1 MRPSTSLS
9 KRPAATWSWPDMS
22 QGLRRPVDR
31 WLVLFALALVAV
43 GMVWIYSASA
53 IKASQNH
60 AAATAFLTRQLLGGA
75 IGIAFMLAL
84 SQVELAPVQDHPR
97 PLQVAYLI
105 LVVLLLAVLLIG
117 PKVNGA
123 HRWIRLGPISLQP
136 SELFKPLAVLI
147 AAAWMVRNRE
157 AWTNHRDALP
167 KLLGLTGI
175 LLVPLA
181 LILREP
187 DFGTTFLIVFV
198 TLMVVFL
205 GGAPKWIFAVAIP
218 LLAALGTAFVVFSPY
233 RLARVTSFLNPEAD
247 PLGKGHQ
254 ALQSLVAVGNGGFMG
269 VGLGGGK
276 QKLFYLP
283 EAHTDFI
290 YAVIAEEAGLIGTIA
305 ILGLFI
311 GILWRGYRIARR
323 VGDSYLKLCAMGF
336 VLLLVVQALMNMS
349 VVLSLAPNKGI
360 PLPFISFGP
369 NSLIA
374 SLISLGLLLS
384 ISKDAGSA

>member
-1 MRPSTSLS
+1 M
-9 KRPAATWSWPDMS
+9 AADV
-22 QGLRRPVDR
+22 RRPVDR
-31 WLVLFALALVAV
+31 WLVLFALALVAM

-60 AAATAFLTRQLLGGA
+60 AAATAFLTRQLVGGG

-84 SQVELAPVQDHPR
+84 SQVDLATLQDHPR
-97 PLQVAYLI
+97 PLMVAYFILI
-105 LVVLLLAVLLIG
+105 ALLLAVLFFG

-123 HRWIRLGPISLQP
+123 HRWLRLGPMGSLQP
-136 SELFKPLAVLI
+136 SELFKPLSVLI
-147 AAAWMVRNRE
+147 AASWMVRNRE
-157 AWTNHRDALP
+157 AWTNRRDALP
-167 KLLGLTGI
+167 KLLGLAGV

-198 TLMVVFL
+198 ALMVVFL

-218 LLAALGTAFVVFSPY
+218 ILGALGTAFVVLSPY

-290 YAVIAEEAGLIGTIA
+290 YAVIAEESGLIGTVA
-305 ILGLFI
+305 ILALFVA
-311 GILWRGYRIARR
+311 ILWRGYRIARR
-323 VGDSYLKLCAMGF
+323 VGDGYLKLCAMGF

-369 NSLIA
+369 NSLIT
-374 SLISLGLLLS
+374 SLICLGLLLS
-384 ISKDAGSA
+384 ISKETSS

>member
-1 MRPSTSLS
+1 MN
-9 KRPAATWSWPDMS
+9 PDV
-22 QGLRRPVDR
+22 RRPVDR
-31 WLVLFALALVAV
+31 WLVFFALALVAV

-60 AAATAFLTRQLLGGA
+60 AAATAFLTRQLLGGG

-84 SQVELAPVQDHPR
+84 SQVDLATLQDHPR
-97 PLQVAYLI
+97 PLMAAYFI
-105 LVVLLLAVLLIG
+105 LVGLLLAVLFFG
-117 PKVNGA
+117 PKINGA
-123 HRWIRLGPISLQP
+123 HRWLRLGSMSIQP
-136 SELFKPLAVLI
+136 SEFFKPLSVLV
-147 AAAWMVRNRE
+147 AAAWMIRNRE

-167 KLLGLTGI
+167 KLLGLAGV
-175 LLVPLA
+175 LLIPLA

-198 TLMVVFL
+198 ALMVVFL
-205 GGAPKWIFAVAIP
+205 GGAPKWIFAVALP
-218 LLAALGTAFVVFSPY
+218 VLGALGTAFVVLSPY

-290 YAVIAEEAGLIGTIA
+290 YAVIAEEAGMIGTIA
-305 ILGLFI
+305 VLALFVA
-311 GILWRGYRIARR
+311 ILWRGYRIARR
-323 VGDSYLKLCAMGF
+323 VGDGYLKLCAMGF
-336 VLLLVVQALMNMS
+336 MLLIVVQALMNMS
-349 VVLSLAPNKGI
+349 VVLSMAPNKGI

-369 NSLIA
+369 NSLIT
-374 SLISLGLLLS
+374 SLICLGFLLS
-384 ISKDAGSA
+384 ISKDAGST

>member
-1 MRPSTSLS
+1 M
-9 KRPAATWSWPDMS
+9 AADV
-22 QGLRRPVDR
+22 RRPVDR

-60 AAATAFLTRQLLGGA
+60 AAATAFLTRQLVGGG

-84 SQVELAPVQDHPR
+84 SQVDLATLQDHPR
-97 PLQVAYLI
+97 PLMVTYFV
-105 LVVLLLAVLLIG
+105 LVGLLVAVLFLG
-117 PKVNGA
+117 PKINGA
-123 HRWIRLGPISLQP
+123 HRWIRLGPASLQP
-136 SELFKPLAVLI
+136 SEFFKPLSVLI
-147 AAAWMVRNRE
+147 AASWMIRNRE

-167 KLLGLTGI
+167 KLLGLAGV
-175 LLVPLA
+175 LLIPLA

-198 TLMVVFL
+198 ALMVVFL

-218 LLAALGTAFVVFSPY
+218 ILGALGAAFIVLSPY
-233 RLARVTSFLNPEAD
+233 RLDRVRTFFNPAAD

-276 QKLFYLP
+276 QKLFFLP

-290 YAVIAEEAGLIGTIA
+290 YAVIAEEAGLIGTVA
-305 ILGLFI
+305 ILALFLA
-311 GILWRGYRIARR
+311 ILWRGYRIARR
-323 VGDSYLKLCAMGF
+323 VGDGFLKLCAMGF
-336 VLLLVVQALMNMS
+336 VLLLVAQALMNMS

-360 PLPFISFGP
+360 PLPFLSYGP
-369 NSLIA
+369 NSLIT
-374 SLISLGLLLS
+374 SLICLGLLLS
-384 ISKDAGSA
+384 ISKDVSA

>member
-1 MRPSTSLS
+1 MQ
-9 KRPAATWSWPDMS
+9 ADV
-22 QGLRRPVDR
+22 RRPVDR
-31 WLVLFALALVAV
+31 WLVFFALALMAV

-60 AAATAFLTRQLLGGA
+60 AAATAFLTRQLLGGG

-84 SQVELAPVQDHPR
+84 SQVDLSILQDHPR
-97 PLQVAYLI
+97 PLMVAYFIMVGL
-105 LVVLLLAVLLIG
+105 LVTVLFFG
-117 PKVNGA
+117 PRVNGA
-123 HRWIRLGPISLQP
+123 HRWIRMGPLGSLQP
-136 SELFKPLAVLI
+136 SELFKPLSVMI
-147 AAAWMVRNRE
+147 AASWMIRNRE
-157 AWTNHRDALP
+157 AWTNRRDALP
-167 KLLGLTGI
+167 KLLGLAGI
-175 LLVPLA
+175 LVVPLA

-198 TLMVVFL
+198 VLMVVFL

-218 LLAALGTAFVVFSPY
+218 VLGALGTAFVVLSPY
-233 RLARVTSFLNPEAD
+233 RLARVTSFLNPAAD

-254 ALQSLVAVGNGGFMG
+254 ALQSLVAVGNGGVFG

-276 QKLFYLP
+276 QKLFFLP

-290 YAVIAEEAGLIGTIA
+290 YAVIAEETGLIGTIA
-305 ILGLFI
+305 VLALFV
-311 GILWRGYRIARR
+311 GILWRGYHITRR
-323 VGDSYLKLCAMGF
+323 VTDGYLKLCAMGF
-336 VLLLVVQALMNMS
+336 MLLLFVQALMNIS

-374 SLISLGLLLS
+374 SLICLGLLLS
-384 ISKDAGSA
+384 ISKEAST

>member
-1 MRPSTSLS
+1 M
-9 KRPAATWSWPDMS
+9 APDT
-22 QGLRRPVDR
+22 RRPVDR
-31 WLVLFALALVAV
+31 WLVFFALALVAV

-60 AAATAFLTRQLLGGA
+60 AAATAFLTRQLLGGV

-84 SQVELAPVQDHPR
+84 SQVDLTTLQDHRR
-97 PLQVAYLI
+97 PLKIAYGI
-105 LVVLLLAVLLIG
+105 LVLLLAVVLFFG

-123 HRWIRLGPISLQP
+123 HRWIRLGIVGSLQP
-136 SELFKPLAVLI
+136 SELFKPLSVLL
-147 AAAWMVRNRE
+147 AAGWMVRYRE
-157 AWTNHRDALP
+157 AWSNHRDALP
-167 KLLGLTGI
+167 KLLGLAGVMSI
-175 LLVPLA
+175 PLA

-187 DFGTTFLIVFV
+187 DFGTAFLIVFV

-218 LLAALGTAFVVFSPY
+218 VLGALGTAFVVLSPY
-233 RLARVTSFLNPEAD
+233 RLARVTSFLNPGAD

-269 VGLGGGK
+269 VGLGGGQ
-276 QKLFYLP
+276 QKLFFLP

-290 YAVIAEEAGLIGTIA
+290 YAVIAEEAGLIGTVA
-305 ILGLFI
+305 ILALFI
-311 GILWRGYRIARR
+311 AILWRGYRIARR
-323 VGDSYLKLCAMGF
+323 VSDTFLKLCAMGF
-336 VLLLVVQALMNMS
+336 VLLLVVQAMMNMS

-374 SLISLGLLLS
+374 SLVSLGLLLA
-384 ISKDAGSA
+384 ISKEAST

>member
-1 MRPSTSLS
+1 M
-9 KRPAATWSWPDMS
+9 AADV
-22 QGLRRPVDR
+22 RRPVDR
-31 WLVLFALALVAV
+31 WLVFFALALVAI

-60 AAATAFLTRQLLGGA
+60 TAATAFLMRQLVGGA

-84 SQVELAPVQDHPR
+84 SQVDLATLQDHPR
-97 PLQVAYLI
+97 PLMVTYFIMLG
-105 LVVLLLAVLLIG
+105 LLAAVLVIG
-117 PKVNGA
+117 PKINGA
-123 HRWIRLGPISLQP
+123 HRWLRFGPMSIQP
-136 SELFKPLAVLI
+136 SELFKPVSVLI
-147 AAAWMVRNRE
+147 AAYWMVRHRE
-157 AWTNHRDALP
+157 AWRNHRDALP
-167 KLLGLTGI
+167 KLLSLAGI
-175 LLVPLA
+175 LVVPLA

-198 TLMVVFL
+198 ALMVVYL
-205 GGAPKWIFAVAIP
+205 GGAPKWIFAIAIP
-218 LLAALGTAFVVFSPY
+218 VLGALGTAFVVLSPY

-254 ALQSLVAVGNGGFMG
+254 ALQSLVAVGNGGLMG
-269 VGLGGGK
+269 VGLGAGR

-290 YAVIAEEAGLIGTIA
+290 YAVIAEEAGLIGTVA
-305 ILGLFI
+305 VLTLFV
-311 GILWRGYRIARR
+311 GILWRGYRIASR

-369 NSLIA
+369 NSLIT
-374 SLISLGLLLS
+374 SLICLGFLLA
-384 ISKDAGSA
+384 ISKDTA

>member
-1 MRPSTSLS
+1 
-9 KRPAATWSWPDMS
+9 MS
-22 QGLRRPVDR
+22 VDARRPVDR

-60 AAATAFLTRQLLGGA
+60 AAATAFLTRQLVGGF
-75 IGIAFMLAL
+75 IGISLMLAL
-84 SQVELAPVQDHPR
+84 SQVDLTPLQDHPR
-97 PLQVAYLI
+97 PLMAAYL
-105 LVVLLLAVLLIG
+105 VLLALLVAVLFIG

-123 HRWIRLGPISLQP
+123 HRWIRLGPMSLQP
-136 SELFKPLAVLI
+136 SELFKPVSVMV

-157 AWTNHRDALP
+157 AWTSHRDALP
-167 KLLGLTGI
+167 KLLGLAGV
-175 LLVPLA
+175 LGVPLA

-198 TLMVVFL
+198 SLMVVFL
-205 GGAPKWIFAVAIP
+205 GGAPKWIFAAAIP
-218 LLAALGTAFVVFSPY
+218 ILGALGAAFVLLSPY
-233 RLARVTSFLNPEAD
+233 RLARLTSWLNPGAD

-276 QKLFYLP
+276 QKLFFLP

-290 YAVIAEEAGLIGTIA
+290 YAVIAEEAGLLGTVA
-305 ILGLFI
+305 ILGLFVA
-311 GILWRGYRIARR
+311 ILWRSYRIARR
-323 VGDSYLKLCAMGF
+323 VSDSFLKLCAMGF
-336 VLLLVVQALMNMS
+336 MLLLVAQALMNMS

-360 PLPFISFGP
+360 PLPFISYGP
-369 NSLIA
+369 NSLIT
-374 SLISLGLLLS
+374 SLVCLGLLLA
-384 ISKDAGSA
+384 ISKDAASA

>member
-1 MRPSTSLS
+1 M
-9 KRPAATWSWPDMS
+9 AADV
-22 QGLRRPVDR
+22 RRPVDR
-31 WLVLFALALVAV
+31 WLVFFALALVAI

-60 AAATAFLTRQLLGGA
+60 TAATAFLMRQLVGGA

-84 SQVELAPVQDHPR
+84 SQVDLATLQDHPR
-97 PLQVAYLI
+97 PLMVTYFIMLG
-105 LVVLLLAVLLIG
+105 LLAAVLVLG
-117 PKVNGA
+117 PKINGA
-123 HRWIRLGPISLQP
+123 HRWLRFGPMSIQP
-136 SELFKPLAVLI
+136 SELFKPVSVLI
-147 AAAWMVRNRE
+147 AAYWMVRHRE
-157 AWTNHRDALP
+157 AWRNHRDALP
-167 KLLGLTGI
+167 KLLSLAGI
-175 LLVPLA
+175 LVVPLA

-198 TLMVVFL
+198 ALMVVYL
-205 GGAPKWIFAVAIP
+205 GGAPKWIFAIAIP
-218 LLAALGTAFVVFSPY
+218 VLGALGTAFVVLSPY

-254 ALQSLVAVGNGGFMG
+254 ALQSLVAVGNGGLMG
-269 VGLGGGK
+269 VGLGAGR

-290 YAVIAEEAGLIGTIA
+290 YAVIAEEAGLIGTA
-305 ILGLFI
+305 AVLTLFVA
-311 GILWRGYRIARR
+311 ILWRGYRIASR

-369 NSLIA
+369 NSLIT
-374 SLISLGLLLS
+374 SLICLGFLLA
-384 ISKDAGSA
+384 ISKDTA

>member
-1 MRPSTSLS
+1 MNS
-9 KRPAATWSWPDMS
+9 KPRRAATWRLSSMPADV
-22 QGLRRPVDR
+22 RRPVDR
-31 WLVLFALALVAV
+31 WLVFFALALVAM

-60 AAATAFLTRQLLGGA
+60 AAATAFLTRQLLGGG

-84 SQVELAPVQDHPR
+84 SQVDLAILQDHPR
-97 PLQVAYLI
+97 PLIVAYFI
-105 LVVLLLAVLLIG
+105 LVGLLLAVLFFG

-123 HRWIRLGPISLQP
+123 HRWLRLGSMSLQP
-136 SELFKPLAVLI
+136 SEFFKPLSVLI
-147 AAAWMVRNRE
+147 AASWMVRNRE
-157 AWTNHRDALP
+157 AWTNRRDALP
-167 KLLGLTGI
+167 KLLGLAGI

-187 DFGTTFLIVFV
+187 DFGSTFLIVFV

-205 GGAPKWIFAVAIP
+205 GGAPKWIFALAIP
-218 LLAALGTAFVVFSPY
+218 FLGAIGTAFVVFSPY

-290 YAVIAEEAGLIGTIA
+290 YAVIAEEAGLIGTVT
-305 ILGLFI
+305 ILALFI
-311 GILWRGYRIARR
+311 AILWRGYRIARR
-323 VGDSYLKLCAMGF
+323 VGDGYLKLCALGF

-369 NSLIA
+369 NSLIS
-374 SLISLGLLLS
+374 SLICLGLLLS
-384 ISKDAGSA
+384 ISKSAASS

>member
-1 MRPSTSLS
+1 M
-9 KRPAATWSWPDMS
+9 APDV
-22 QGLRRPVDR
+22 RRPVDR

-60 AAATAFLTRQLLGGA
+60 AAATAFLTRQLVGGG

-84 SQVELAPVQDHPR
+84 SQVDLAQLQDHPR
-97 PLQVAYLI
+97 PLHVAYGIIVL
-105 LVVLLLAVLLIG
+105 LLLAVLFFG
-117 PKVNGA
+117 PKINGA
-123 HRWIRLGPISLQP
+123 HRWLRLGPMSLQP
-136 SELFKPLAVLI
+136 SELFKPLSVLI
-147 AAAWMVRNRE
+147 AAGWMVRNRE
-157 AWTNHRDALP
+157 AWTSHRDALP
-167 KLLGLTGI
+167 KLLGLAGI

-198 TLMVVFL
+198 TLLVVFL

-218 LLAALGTAFVVFSPY
+218 VLGAVGTAFVVFSPY
-233 RLARVTSFLNPEAD
+233 RLARVTSFLDPSAD

-276 QKLFYLP
+276 QKLFFLP

-290 YAVIAEEAGLIGTIA
+290 YAVIAEEAGLIGTVA
-305 ILGLFI
+305 ILALFI
-311 GILWRGYRIARR
+311 AILWRGYRIAKR
-323 VGDSYLKLCAMGF
+323 VGDTYLKLCAMGF

-374 SLISLGLLLS
+374 SLVSLGLLLS

>member
-1 MRPSTSLS
+1 M
-9 KRPAATWSWPDMS
+9 AADV
-22 QGLRRPVDR
+22 RRPVDR
-31 WLVLFALALVAV
+31 WLVFFALALLAI

-60 AAATAFLTRQLLGGA
+60 TAATAFLMRQLVGGA

-84 SQVELAPVQDHPR
+84 SQVDLATLQDHPR
-97 PLQVAYLI
+97 PLMVTYFIMLG
-105 LVVLLLAVLLIG
+105 LLAAVLVIG
-117 PKVNGA
+117 PKINGA
-123 HRWIRLGPISLQP
+123 HRWLRFGPMSIQP
-136 SELFKPLAVLI
+136 SELFKPVSVLI
-147 AAAWMVRNRE
+147 AAYWMVRHRE
-157 AWTNHRDALP
+157 AWRNHRDALP
-167 KLLGLTGI
+167 KLLSLAGI
-175 LLVPLA
+175 LVVPLA

-198 TLMVVFL
+198 ALMVVYL
-205 GGAPKWIFAVAIP
+205 GGAPKWIFAIAIP
-218 LLAALGTAFVVFSPY
+218 VLGALGTAFVVLSPY

-254 ALQSLVAVGNGGFMG
+254 ALQSLVAVGNGGLMG
-269 VGLGGGK
+269 VGLGAGR

-290 YAVIAEEAGLIGTIA
+290 YAVIAEEAGLIGTA
-305 ILGLFI
+305 AVLTLFVA
-311 GILWRGYRIARR
+311 ILWRGYRIASR

-369 NSLIA
+369 NSLIT
-374 SLISLGLLLS
+374 SLICLGFLLA
-384 ISKDAGSA
+384 ISKDTA

>member
-1 MRPSTSLS
+1 
-9 KRPAATWSWPDMS
+9 MS
-22 QGLRRPVDR
+22 VDVRRPVDR
-31 WLVLFALALVAV
+31 WLVLFALALVAM

-75 IGIAFMLAL
+75 IGIAFMLTL
-84 SQVELAPVQDHPR
+84 SQIDLVTLQDQQR
-97 PLQVAYLI
+97 PLMIAYAI
-105 LVVLLLAVLLIG
+105 LVALLLAVLIVG
-117 PKVNGA
+117 PKINGA
-123 HRWIRLGPISLQP
+123 HRWLRLGPMSIQP
-136 SELFKPLAVLI
+136 SELFKPLSVLI
-147 AAAWMVRNRE
+147 AASWMVRHRQ
-157 AWTNHRDALP
+157 AWANHRDALP
-167 KLLGLTGI
+167 KLLGLAGI

-205 GGAPKWIFAVAIP
+205 GGAPKWIFAVALP
-218 LLAALGTAFVVFSPY
+218 VLGALGTAFVVLSPY
-233 RLARVTSFLNPEAD
+233 RLARITSFLNPEAD

-254 ALQSLVAVGNGGFMG
+254 ALQSLVAVGNGGLLG

-290 YAVIAEEAGLIGTIA
+290 YAVIAEEAGLIGTVA
-305 ILGLFI
+305 VLALYV
-311 GILWRGYRIARR
+311 GIIWRGYRIARR
-323 VGDSYLKLCAMGF
+323 VGDGYLKLCAMGF
-336 VLLLVVQALMNMS
+336 MLLLVAQALMNMS

-374 SLISLGLLLS
+374 SLICLGLLLS
-384 ISKDAGSA
+384 ISKDVSA